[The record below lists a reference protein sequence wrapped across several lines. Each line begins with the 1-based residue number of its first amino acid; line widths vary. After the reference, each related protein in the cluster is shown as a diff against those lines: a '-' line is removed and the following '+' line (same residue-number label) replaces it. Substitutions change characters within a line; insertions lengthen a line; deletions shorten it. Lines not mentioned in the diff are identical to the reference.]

1 MLQTLE
7 VQYISQY
14 HVCSPSLPNE
24 TLTALSYRMHI
35 MNNIDDNLPASL
47 LQHVCKGHSTPQIS
61 RVGSYKQTSSKLNIC
76 SPHAPPRCLSCPC
89 PWCKRYRISGSTLP
103 GGRGKKALRLHLA
116 SHHPCL
122 LVNCD
127 PPDRRLHKKSKPQFM
142 SPHLASLKSAR
153 RPPLGNYCT
162 S

>member
-103 GGRGKKALRLHLA
+103 GGRGKKSIEVAFGF
-116 SHHPCL
+116 
-122 LVNCD
+122 
-127 PPDRRLHKKSKPQFM
+127 PPPLPTCE
-142 SPHLASLKSAR
+142 L
-153 RPPLGNYCT
+153 RPPGPPPT
-162 S
+162 